1 MRAQADAVADFAAAL
16 RELRESV
23 GNPPFREMSGR
34 SGAISHTTLHEAT
47 KGNRLPSWGTTAEF
61 VKACGADP
69 AAYRERWERANLAV
83 RSAGVGRPAASAAL
97 PLETTEGSAASAVE
111 PSGTSIAIEPQ
122 ASGLAEGTAAT
133 VPVRRPP
140 DEIAGGARP
149 PAAVPRGRGPSRRA
163 RLVKI
168 ALVTAVIGAGTGA
181 VIVYAVERGSGSGR
195 DGPGASGNRAK
206 AALSPADCPVH
217 ATNPAPAP
225 PTHQGDAALFVA
237 DITLPDC
244 TRVGAGK
251 SVTKVWRLKNT
262 GTVPWEG
269 YSLRRLD
276 LPQKA
281 DNCQTIS
288 EVPIADTR
296 PGRVVDIRTDITTPK
311 QPGLC
316 YVRFKM
322 VDGAGRVAF
331 PGSRPV
337 NFQVIVEGP

>member
-47 KGNRLPSWGTTAEF
+47 KGNRLPSWATTAEF

-69 AAYRERWERANLAV
+69 VAYRERWERANLAV
-83 RSAGVGRPAASAAL
+83 RSAGAAKPATSAALPLDDPEGPAASAADL
-97 PLETTEGSAASAVE
+97 SAM
-111 PSGTSIAIEPQ
+111 SIAIEPQ
-122 ASGLAEGTAAT
+122 AP
-133 VPVRRPP
+133 VPDEEAGASVPALSAP
-140 DEIAGGARP
+140 GEIAGEARP
-149 PAAVPRGRGPSRRA
+149 PSAVPNRRGSSRRA
-163 RLVKI
+163 RLVKV
-168 ALVTAVIGAGTGA
+168 ALVLAVIGAGTGA
-181 VIVYAVERGSGSGR
+181 VIVLAVERDSGK
-195 DGPGASGNRAK
+195 DGPGAAGNQVK
-206 AALSPADCPVH
+206 AALSPADCPVR

-225 PTHQGDAALFVA
+225 PAHKGDAAVFIA

-244 TRVGAGK
+244 TRVGPGR
-251 SVTKVWRLKNT
+251 SVTKVWRLKNV

-276 LPQKA
+276 LPQKV

-296 PGRVVDIRTDITTPK
+296 PGQVVDIRTDITTPRK
-311 QPGLC
+311 PGLC

>member
-1 MRAQADAVADFAAAL
+1 MRAQAEAIEDFAAVL

-47 KGNRLPSWGTTAEF
+47 KGNRLPSWGTTVEF

-83 RSAGVGRPAASAAL
+83 RSASAGRPASAAL
-97 PLETTEGSAASAVE
+97 EGFAASAVE
-111 PSGTSIAIEPQ
+111 AQAVHLAIEPPEPP
-122 ASGLAEGTAAT
+122 AGDETSESR
-133 VPVRRPP
+133 PVRPP
-140 DEIAGGARP
+140 PPGRMAGDVQAAFPAPKRRRRFRLSSPGA
-149 PAAVPRGRGPSRRA
+149 V
-163 RLVKI
+163 
-168 ALVTAVIGAGTGA
+168 ALASAVIGTWA
-181 VIVYAVERGSGSGR
+181 VALIVVDRDSGK
-195 DGPGASGNRAK
+195 DAMEEYGNRSK
-206 AALSPADCPVH
+206 AALSPADCPVQ
-217 ATNPAPAP
+217 ATNPAAAP
-225 PTHQGDAALFVA
+225 PRHKGDAANFVA

-244 TRVGAGK
+244 TRVGAGQNI
-251 SVTKVWRLKNT
+251 TKVWRLKNS
-262 GTVPWEG
+262 GTVAWDG

-281 DNCQTIS
+281 DDCQTIS
-288 EVPIADTR
+288 EVPIADTE
-296 PGRVVDIRTDITTPK
+296 PGHAVDVRTDITTPRK
-311 QPGLC
+311 PGLC

-322 VDGAGRVAF
+322 VDGSGKVAF

>member
-1 MRAQADAVADFAAAL
+1 MRAQADAVAGFAAAL

-47 KGNRLPSWGTTAEF
+47 KGNRLPSWATTAEF
-61 VKACGADP
+61 VKACGEDP

-83 RSAGVGRPAASAAL
+83 RSAGAEPQTPGTVEETAASVPAPRPVPETAGETRPPSPVPDRRGRSRPAR
-97 PLETTEGSAASAVE
+97 
-111 PSGTSIAIEPQ
+111 
-122 ASGLAEGTAAT
+122 LA
-133 VPVRRPP
+133 
-140 DEIAGGARP
+140 
-149 PAAVPRGRGPSRRA
+149 
-163 RLVKI
+163 KI
-168 ALVTAVIGAGTGA
+168 ALVTAVIGAATGA
-181 VIVYAVERGSGSGR
+181 AVVFAVDRGSGSGK
-195 DGPGASGNRAK
+195 DGSGPSERAK

-225 PTHQGDAALFVA
+225 PTHKGDAARFVA

-251 SVTKVWRLKNT
+251 TVTKVWRLKNT

-276 LPQKA
+276 LPQRA
-281 DNCQTIS
+281 GDCQTIS
-288 EVPIADTR
+288 EVPIADTA

-311 QPGLC
+311 KPALC